1 MGFVNLPIEGD
12 PVARLP
18 EVLDQIQAALA
29 EDQAINVRRIGNRIE
44 FTTDSLVR
52 RWLFRGRFRAASSG
66 EIEAEASSDSLMIDY
81 RLSFYEFFVV
91 TILIFPMYLLAI
103 SFHAG
108 IVTLRANLY
117 VMAFVFVIYF
127 GANIAAAVFKFS
139 RFLRQFPREAGSARC
154 STQR

>member
-18 EVLDQIQAALA
+18 EVLDQIQSALA
-29 EDQAINVRRIGNRIE
+29 EDHATNVRRIGNRIE
-44 FTTDSLVR
+44 FSTDSFVR
-52 RWLFRGRFRAASSG
+52 RWLFRGRFRVSSG

-103 SFHAG
+103 AFHGG
-108 IVTLRANLY
+108 IVPLRSNLY
-117 VMAFVFVIYF
+117 VMLFVFVIYF
-127 GANIAAAVFKFS
+127 GGNMAAATSKFS
-139 RFLRQFPREAGSARC
+139 KFLRQFPREVGSTR
-154 STQR
+154 